1 MALRVERRRR
11 VVLASCVLAVPVL
24 AVVLAQAFLPTLA
37 AHRVRARVARYGTV
51 ESVSVKAFPAIEL
64 LWGKVD
70 SVDVHAR
77 SLSFAPPQIASLL
90 WEARDVG
97 TMTVLTDEATLRTPA
112 LSNGLTVSDI
122 RMEKRGSTVLAK
134 ATLTQK
140 QLDDAFPS
148 GFRVEPVASGGG
160 QIEARA
166 SGGLFGLQA
175 SIGVLVRPV
184 EGRLIAEPHGLPF
197 AGLATVTLFSDP
209 HLKVESVGLSIVRTS
224 PLTYGLSLRAS
235 LI

>member
-1 MALRVERRRR
+1 M
-11 VVLASCVLAVPVL
+11 
-24 AVVLAQAFLPTLA
+24 
-37 AHRVRARVARYGTV
+37 
-51 ESVSVKAFPAIEL
+51 KAFPAIKL

-70 SVDVHAR
+70 SVKVHAR
-77 SLSFAPPQIASLL
+77 SLAFAPSQIASLL
-90 WEARDVG
+90 WESRDVG

-112 LSNGLTVSDI
+112 LSKGLTVKDI
-122 RMEKRGSTVLAK
+122 HMEKHGSTVTAK

-140 QLDDAFPS
+140 QLDEAFPS

-175 SIGVLVRPV
+175 SITVLVRPV

-209 HLKVESVGLSIVRTS
+209 HLKVESVGLSIERTN

-235 LI
+235 LA